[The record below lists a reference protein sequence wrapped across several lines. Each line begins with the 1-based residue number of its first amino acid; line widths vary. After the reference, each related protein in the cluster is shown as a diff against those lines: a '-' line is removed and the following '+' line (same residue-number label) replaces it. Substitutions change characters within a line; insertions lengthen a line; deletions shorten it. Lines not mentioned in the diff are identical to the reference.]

1 MVCNHHRDLL
11 LLQVC
16 AAPYSPEQ
24 LRFFFSELN
33 FGCFCRTLKLWLM
46 SQTTKSQVKS
56 RCSNNSEVDLKEIIG
71 HCRLIK
77 EWELINK
84 VANQAEEV
92 SEAQIHRKIRAME
105 LEATIFQTR
114 VTTWI
119 MWQIGSVVSPQTN
132 LQEPSMIDRAVW
144 SLSSIITYPKK

>member
-1 MVCNHHRDLL
+1 
-11 LLQVC
+11 
-16 AAPYSPEQ
+16 
-24 LRFFFSELN
+24 
-33 FGCFCRTLKLWLM
+33 M

-114 VTTWI
+114 VTT
-119 MWQIGSVVSPQTN
+119 
-132 LQEPSMIDRAVW
+132 
-144 SLSSIITYPKK
+144 

>member
-1 MVCNHHRDLL
+1 
-11 LLQVC
+11 
-16 AAPYSPEQ
+16 
-24 LRFFFSELN
+24 
-33 FGCFCRTLKLWLM
+33 
-46 SQTTKSQVKS
+46 
-56 RCSNNSEVDLKEIIG
+56 VDLKEIIG

-114 VTTWI
+114 VTT
-119 MWQIGSVVSPQTN
+119 
-132 LQEPSMIDRAVW
+132 
-144 SLSSIITYPKK
+144 